1 MTVTGY
7 FKYHGLL
14 FDTHVTDSIN
24 LGYFLFFLFFF
35 FLKKCGLRN
44 VARFGGTQGIEAIES
59 HLRKLSEIL
68 S

>member
-7 FKYHGLL
+7 CNYHGLL
-14 FDTHVTDSIN
+14 FDKHVTDSIN
-24 LGYFLFFLFFF
+24 LGYLLFFLL
-35 FLKKCGLRN
+35 LKKNCGLRN